1 MLTETS
7 KPIFSICQSQTL
19 GTQVR
24 SMCRG
29 EGGEVT
35 STGTATLWALVGCW
49 GRMETSADLGSR
61 FFHICLGLKFE
72 GLNHIGSYE
81 ENKQRLEPHSPVGF
95 S

>member
-29 EGGEVT
+29 EEGRGHQHRNCNT
-35 STGTATLWALVGCW
+35 VGPS
-49 GRMETSADLGSR
+49 GLLGKDGDL
-61 FFHICLGLKFE
+61 C
-72 GLNHIGSYE
+72 
-81 ENKQRLEPHSPVGF
+81 
-95 S
+95 